1 VIALIAL
8 RYVTGFGKLKFTYG
22 LNEKKTF
29 ELENRTSK
37 RLEKPFFEMLD
48 RNIGMDEPI
57 YIWYQKTVDPGSLIG
72 DIQVHTMTRERGG
85 EAVVYVCCV
94 VCGACCVMCCCVV
107 LLCPIHSRVCC
118 LYFISNLLNNVNLF
132 TYFRLRIPTKTTHI
146 STTTG
151 RSRGANT
158 RPCHTNV

>member
-1 VIALIAL
+1 LYFLLVIALIAL

-22 LNEKKTF
+22 LSEKKTF

-72 DIQVHTMTRERGG
+72 DIQVHTMTRERG
-85 EAVVYVCCV
+85 ERQWCMCV
-94 VCGACCVMCCCVV
+94 VWCVV
-107 LLCPIHSRVCC
+107 RV
-118 LYFISNLLNNVNLF
+118 V
-132 TYFRLRIPTKTTHI
+132 
-146 STTTG
+146 
-151 RSRGANT
+151 
-158 RPCHTNV
+158 